1 MKNNQRNYI
10 MNAPNMAMNSKYGFA
25 IMEQDELRIFKKITP
40 RELKNIQSAVSSYA
54 TRHGVHMQ
62 TRSSTTK
69 KGNLKLVV
77 TRIA

>member
-1 MKNNQRNYI
+1 
-10 MNAPNMAMNSKYGFA
+10 MNAPNMAMNSRYGLA
-25 IMEQDELRIFKKITP
+25 SMKNKKVFKKITP